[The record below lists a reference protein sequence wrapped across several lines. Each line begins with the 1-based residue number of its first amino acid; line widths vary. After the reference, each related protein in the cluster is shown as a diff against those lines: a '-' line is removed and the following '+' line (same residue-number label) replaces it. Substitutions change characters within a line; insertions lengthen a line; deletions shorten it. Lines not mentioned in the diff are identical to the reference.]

1 MKLLTTGGFL
11 YSTVFGQDGT
21 KGTYEAID
29 WVAIFPETQNKLY
42 TASNMN
48 VGWDPMVT
56 SIITSYDGGKVMAG
70 FGKVT
75 GIMYASWV
83 MKMWGTASIG

>member
-1 MKLLTTGGFL
+1 
-11 YSTVFGQDGT
+11 
-21 KGTYEAID
+21 
-29 WVAIFPETQNKLY
+29 
-42 TASNMN
+42 MN

>member
-1 MKLLTTGGFL
+1 
-11 YSTVFGQDGT
+11 
-21 KGTYEAID
+21 
-29 WVAIFPETQNKLY
+29 
-42 TASNMN
+42 MN

-75 GIMYASWV
+75 GIMYTSWV
-83 MKMWGTASIG
+83 MKMWGTAGTKPCAANSKLTGYVNMVT